1 MGMVETQIASS
12 LDQLHRE
19 LVGGDPCRWTYD
31 GLKDAYSCVH
41 LRLTGRVVIDRVQG
55 FNRYSVN
62 QETINEPTPRV
73 PRYND

>member
-55 FNRYSVN
+55 FNHYLIN
-62 QETINEPTPRV
+62 QEAINESATGV
-73 PRYND
+73 PRSDD